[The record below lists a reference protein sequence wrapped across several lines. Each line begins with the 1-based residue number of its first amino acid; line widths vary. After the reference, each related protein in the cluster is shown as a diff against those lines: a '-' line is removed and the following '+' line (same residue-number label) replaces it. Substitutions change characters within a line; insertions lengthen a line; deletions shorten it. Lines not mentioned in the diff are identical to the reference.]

1 MKNQFFALFFGII
14 MLVGCSKRGD
24 ELVASLEVVDYAGR
38 TVKLEKPAER
48 IVVMA
53 DNSLVIVKQL
63 EAINFVIALDSKT
76 KGYLPL
82 SIISETNPELLSLPD
97 VGKTKNPNYE
107 YIISLAPDLILFK
120 GNQESSDMLQE
131 KTGVPVACILSQG
144 EYDFDIYIIIG
155 KLLGKEQKAKEVI
168 SALIGQMESIK
179 KTLLSLPEDQKK
191 SAYIVV
197 QNSKN
202 NLFKTQRNSPSLD
215 LARVNNVCATTSNV
229 DEWGFAEVNKEEFL
243 KLNPE
248 IVFLDSPSGISSITK
263 DEIYKND
270 TFQFVDAVKNNNV
283 FHTHTF
289 SLPKDYV
296 YVVAEAFYYAH
307 TAYPEIMTESIYS
320 QAINNI
326 FEVAYGIKDY
336 YESWKK
342 TLH

>member
-1 MKNQFFALFFGII
+1 MKNKFFALFCGVI
-14 MLVGCSKRGD
+14 LLAGCSKKGN
-24 ELVASLEVVDYAGR
+24 ELGTSLEVVDYAGR

-63 EAINFVIALDSKT
+63 GAINSVIALDSKT

-82 SIISETNPELLSLPD
+82 SIINETNPELISLPD

-131 KTGVPVACILSQG
+131 KTGVPVACIISQG
-144 EYDFDIYIIIG
+144 EYDFDIYTVIG

-168 SALIGQMESIK
+168 SVLTGQMESIK
-179 KTLLSLPEDQKK
+179 KTLSSLQEDQKK

-202 NLFKTQRNSPSLD
+202 NLFKTQRNSLSLD
-215 LARVNNVCATTSNV
+215 LAGVNNVCATTSNV

-243 KLNPE
+243 RLNPE
-248 IVFLDSPSGISSITK
+248 IIFLDSPSGNS
-263 DEIYKND
+263 
-270 TFQFVDAVKNNNV
+270 
-283 FHTHTF
+283 
-289 SLPKDYV
+289 
-296 YVVAEAFYYAH
+296 
-307 TAYPEIMTESIYS
+307 
-320 QAINNI
+320 
-326 FEVAYGIKDY
+326 
-336 YESWKK
+336 
-342 TLH
+342 